1 MAEELQNEEE
11 IYNRIRNEH
20 ILVDHLIWQL
30 LNHHLRNDLQVI
42 MLEAEELRGVL
53 YEIACNP
60 IPGDDFSLKLSLLA
74 KNIIQ
79 RCDIIL
85 ARGRSISGFLAD
97 LKSATAKESEVP
109 VENKG

>member
-1 MAEELQNEEE
+1 MAKALQNEEE
-11 IYNRIRNEH
+11 IYNQIKEKN
-20 ILVDHLIWQL
+20 IIVDHLIWGL

-42 MLEAEELRGVL
+42 MLEAEVLRNVL
-53 YEIACNP
+53 YDIAYNP
-60 IPGDDFSLKLSLLA
+60 GSMDDFSLKLSLLA

-85 ARGRSISGFLAD
+85 ARGKSINSFLTH
-97 LKSATAKESEVP
+97 LQSAASKERGAC